1 MVTRSRILW
10 RAFRRD
16 RRGATLVEGLLA
28 FPVILL
34 ACAVIIEFGVAVIQY
49 NQTVKA
55 LQVGARQL
63 AVSDPIAPG
72 FTAALSAGYGT
83 AQGGPVPA
91 TAASVAC
98 GAGTTACLTS
108 GAGVIP
114 PTGMARLILGSDG
127 RCDTN
132 VGTSV
137 SGMCDLNGRITADN
151 VRVTYYRSGL
161 GYVGRPGGPVPTIT
175 IEVRNLNFDFLFL
188 GAILRLAALGGA
200 TGFSGTIAIPANP
213 VTITGE
219 DLRSIR

>member
-1 MVTRSRILW
+1 MVTRGLTLL

-55 LQVGARQL
+55 LQIGARQL
-63 AVSDPIAPG
+63 AVSDPIATDYL
-72 FTAALSAGYGT
+72 TALTADYGT
-83 AQGGPVPA
+83 AQGGPTPA
-91 TAASVAC
+91 TPASAIC
-98 GAGTTACLTS
+98 GAGATACAT
-108 GAGVIP
+108 AG
-114 PTGMARLILGSDG
+114 MNRLILGSDG

-132 VGTSV
+132 VGTGV
-137 SGMCDLNGRITADN
+137 SGMCDMNPRITAAN
-151 VRVTYYRSGL
+151 VRVTYHRSGL

-175 IEVRNLNFDFLFL
+175 VEVRNLTFDFLFL
-188 GAILRLAALGGA
+188 GAILRLASLGGN
-200 TGFSGTIAIPANP
+200 TGVPDAITIPANP

>member
-1 MVTRSRILW
+1 MVMRALSLW

-34 ACAVIIEFGVAVIQY
+34 ACAVIIEFGAAVIQY

-55 LQVGARQL
+55 MQIGARQL
-63 AVSDPIAPG
+63 AVSDPIATDYL
-72 FTAALSAGYGT
+72 TALTADYGS
-83 AQGGPVPA
+83 AQGGPVPVA
-91 TAASVAC
+91 AASASC
-98 GAGTTACLTS
+98 GAGTTACAT
-108 GAGVIP
+108 AP
-114 PTGMARLILGSDG
+114 MNRLILGSDG
-127 RCDTN
+127 RCDSD
-132 VGTSV
+132 VGSSV
-137 SGMCDLNGRITADN
+137 PGMCDMNQRITAAN

-175 IEVRNLNFDFLFL
+175 VEVRNLSFDFLFL

-200 TGFSGTIAIPANP
+200 TGFSGTISIPVNP

-219 DLRSIR
+219 DLRSTP

>member
-1 MVTRSRILW
+1 MVSPRRSLL

-16 RRGATLVEGLLA
+16 QRGATLVEGLLA

-55 LQVGARQL
+55 LQIGARQL
-63 AVSDPIAPG
+63 AVSDPIATN
-72 FTAALSAGYGT
+72 FTAALTTGYGT
-83 AQGGPVPA
+83 AQGVPTPSA
-91 TAASVAC
+91 AASAAC
-98 GAGTTACLTS
+98 GAGTTACTT
-108 GAGVIP
+108 AG
-114 PTGMARLILGSDG
+114 MNRLIFGSDN

-132 VGTSV
+132 VGSGVT
-137 SGMCDLNGRITADN
+137 GMCDLYSRIRATN
-151 VRVTYYRSGL
+151 VLVTYHRSGL

-175 IEVRNLNFDFLFL
+175 IEVRNLNFEFLFL
-188 GAILRLAALGGA
+188 GAIMRLASLGGNS
-200 TGFSGTIAIPANP
+200 GFPDAIAIPANP